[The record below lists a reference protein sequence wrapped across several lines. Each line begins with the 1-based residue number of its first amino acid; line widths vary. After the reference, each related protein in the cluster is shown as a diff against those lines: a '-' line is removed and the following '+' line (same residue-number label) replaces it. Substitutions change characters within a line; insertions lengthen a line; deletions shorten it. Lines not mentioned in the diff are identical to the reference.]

1 MPMTLAAFA
10 ALVGATPKWC
20 QNTLLV
26 LGRPLR
32 YSEPLARTLGLA
44 RLLEEYGLPL
54 KVAVNRSDEALAV
67 SPPAAVR
74 WRDPS
79 AITALRVDVPRYLTR
94 FALRQA
100 RLRQD
105 PPRRAGRPPRT
116 PPGGG
121 LRAAQRYGLDLDAM
135 RAGLRLSPAER
146 LAALD
151 ASQRLVAILRSAPRR
166 G

>member
-10 ALVGATPKWC
+10 ALVGAPPKWC

-26 LGRPLR
+26 LRRPLR

-100 RLRQD
+100 RLRED
-105 PPRRAGRPPRT
+105 PPRRAGRPPRV
-116 PPGGG
+116 PAGG

-151 ASQRLVAILRSAPRR
+151 ASQRLVATLRSAPRR

>member
-1 MPMTLAAFA
+1 MTLAAFA
-10 ALVGATPKWC
+10 VLVGAPPKWC
-20 QNTLLV
+20 QNALLV

-32 YSEPLARTLGLA
+32 YSESLARTLGLA

-54 KVAVNRSDEALAV
+54 KVAVDRSDEALAV

-100 RLRQD
+100 RLRED
-105 PPRRAGRPPRT
+105 PPRRAGRPARAPAA
-116 PPGGG
+116 GG
-121 LRAAQRYGLDLDAM
+121 LRAAERYGLDLDAL
-135 RAGLRLSPAER
+135 RAGLELSPAER

-151 ASQRLVAILRSAPRR
+151 ASQRLLTALRSGPRR

>member
-1 MPMTLAAFA
+1 MAMTLAAFA
-10 ALVGATPKWC
+10 ALVGAPPKWC

-32 YSEPLARTLGLA
+32 YSEGLARTLGLA

-74 WRDPS
+74 WRDAS

-100 RLRQD
+100 RLRED
-105 PPRRAGRPPRT
+105 PPRRAGRPART
-116 PPGGG
+116 PPAGG

-151 ASQRLVAILRSAPRR
+151 ASQRLVASLRSAPRR
-166 G
+166 